1 MVMTTTVKTC
11 IHSFSSLLIIFL
23 ILVSSCDLVGEQ
35 GSGNVIRQER
45 KVSSFTSLDVS
56 GAFKVY
62 LSQGAT
68 QSVIIEADD
77 NLMEKIETEVTGGKL
92 RIYNKRH
99 IMNAKSLNVYITATE
114 MNAIELSGAVD
125 LQTQTRL
132 TGSSFSLDV
141 SGASDSKLELAVQ
154 KLDVSSSGGSNL
166 QLIGTATEVKMDVS
180 GAVDLH
186 AFDLLTEKFFL
197 NMSGAGEADINVK
210 NELNADISGAATV
223 RYKGNPA
230 KLVEDISGAGSVRKA
245 D

>member
-1 MVMTTTVKTC
+1 MQTKMKTG
-11 IHSFSSLLIIFL
+11 IYSFSALLVIFL
-23 ILVSSCDLVGEQ
+23 IVISSCDLVGEQ
-35 GSGNVIRQER
+35 GSGNVIKQDR
-45 KVSSFTSLDVS
+45 KVSGFTSLDVS

-77 NLMEKIETEVTGGKL
+77 NLMDKIETEVVGGKL
-92 RIYNKRH
+92 RISTKHH
-99 IMNAKSLNVYITATE
+99 IINAKSLKVYITATQME
-114 MNAIELSGAVD
+114 SIELSGAVD

-132 TGSSFSLDV
+132 SGTSLSVDV
-141 SGASDSKLELAVQ
+141 SGASDSKIELAVQ
-154 KLDVSSSGGSNL
+154 KLEVSSSGGSSL

-186 AFDLLTEKFFL
+186 AFDLLTEKFNL
-197 NMSGAGEADINVK
+197 SMSGAGEADINVK
-210 NELNADISGAATV
+210 NELNADISGAASV